1 MLVAELT
8 EAELTYLELTAKHAP
23 NELAHEAV
31 ALQVSRLIRMY
42 REKADKPSTEEFE
55 TQIEDLQ
62 WEVENKEEEIRD
74 LTDQLE
80 DTQNELAALEGKLD
94 DLQSAA

>member
-55 TQIEDLQ
+55 TQIEDL
-62 WEVENKEEEIRD
+62 RD